1 MTSRKGEENRFKGKF
16 LSDTTLSGNEYSPD
30 RVKKSVRKK
39 QRIIIFRFLNF
50 WLLFRLIKSF
60 RHDLQRIYK
69 ERDEK
74 ITERSIRF

>member
-39 QRIIIFRFLNF
+39 QRIIIFRFSNF
-50 WLLFRLIKSF
+50 
-60 RHDLQRIYK
+60 
-69 ERDEK
+69 
-74 ITERSIRF
+74 

>member
-30 RVKKSVRKK
+30 RVKKKCKK
-39 QRIIIFRFLNF
+39 ETTYYNFPVLEFLAPVSFDQIVSTRFT
-50 WLLFRLIKSF
+50 K
-60 RHDLQRIYK
+60 DL